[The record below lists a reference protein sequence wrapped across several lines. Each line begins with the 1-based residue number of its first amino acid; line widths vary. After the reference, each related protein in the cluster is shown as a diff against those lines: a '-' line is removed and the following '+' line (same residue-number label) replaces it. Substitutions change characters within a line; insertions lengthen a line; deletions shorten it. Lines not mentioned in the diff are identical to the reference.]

1 MDTRIRVGW
10 SIEKTEDEVAMELM
24 GQLKAR
30 GHPDNPQV

>member
-1 MDTRIRVGW
+1 MDTRLRVGR